1 MKDFRKLTVWQKS
14 HNLAILIYKITNDY
28 PKAELYGITS
38 QLRRA
43 ITSIPTNIAE
53 GCGRGSDK
61 DFAKFIQ
68 IAFASACESEYLILL
83 SNDLGFLV
91 NDDYERLNKDICEIK
106 KMLTSLVKNLNSNA
120 DR

>member
-1 MKDFRKLTVWQKS
+1 MKDFRKLSVWEKS
-14 HNLAILIYKITNDY
+14 HKLAISIYQVTNDF
-28 PKAELYGITS
+28 PKTELYGITS

-53 GCGRGSDK
+53 GCGRGSDR

-68 IAFASACESEYLILL
+68 IAIASACESEYLILL
-83 SNDLGFLV
+83 SNDLGFMKEGEF
-91 NDDYERLNKDICEIK
+91 ERLTTDICEIK
-106 KMLTSLVKNLNSNA
+106 KMLTSLVKNLNSNT